1 MKLKSLSELADLLPS
16 KAPTATDSA
25 KEGPFASHHDG
36 KGQSVR
42 IRLDTKGRKGKIV
55 TIISG
60 LHHNPTTMK
69 EIASTLKQY
78 CGAGGSVKNGAIEIQ
93 GDQRIRVTEK
103 MATMGYKVTK

>member
-1 MKLKSLSELADLLPS
+1 MKLTSLSDLADLLP
-16 KAPTATDSA
+16 KKGARGADPIKQDSWI
-25 KEGPFASHHDG
+25 SRHDG

-42 IRLDTKGRKGKIV
+42 IWLDAKGRKGKVV

-69 EIASTLKQY
+69 ELASELKQY

-93 GDQRIRVTEK
+93 GDQRTRVTEK
-103 MATMGYKVTK
+103 MLTLGYNVTR